1 MFAIAAWK
9 GSYEGSMRL
18 FQDREC
24 VDQYGAILRQRV
36 RRQTAVVAECVCAE
50 EQWSPAYE
58 IHRATVS
65 ASGSAARLSYTPNGV
80 QVHDQPIIKRN
91 GTCWLWRWDGS
102 IITTTLAYLAPV
114 SACLLHR
121 LGLRHMNDFGINC
134 HALLHACTLHCHLH
148 PHTSTQNL
156 PIDITKGA
164 WYVR

>member
-1 MFAIAAWK
+1 
-9 GSYEGSMRL
+9 MRL

-36 RRQTAVVAECVCAE
+36 RRPLLSRNACVRRNNGHQLMKFT
-50 EQWSPAYE
+50 EQQ
-58 IHRATVS
+58 
-65 ASGSAARLSYTPNGV
+65 SAARLSYTPNGV
-80 QVHDQPIIKRN
+80 QVHDQPMIIKRN

-114 SACLLHR
+114 RACLLHR

-134 HALLHACTLHCHLH
+134 YALLHACTLHCHLH